1 MKNISGGEICL
12 FPYKWFEVND
22 IRINFNSTYEEVHKL
37 PLFSKEGLPS
47 CFSKSEIDEPS
58 DFSEYAG
65 SIKFIYNEDKLKS
78 VEVYGNGA
86 VVLSKHNQQ
95 SGMARAE
102 QLTKPLEIRF
112 F

>member
-65 SIKFIYNEDKLKS
+65 SIKFIYNEQKLKS
-78 VEVYGNGA
+78 SIRKRGSSFVEAQPTKWNGTGGA
-86 VVLSKHNQQ
+86 ADKT
-95 SGMARAE
+95 A
-102 QLTKPLEIRF
+102 
-112 F
+112 